1 MFSEAPHVLVYLMA
15 FAIPVLAR
23 SRRQW
28 RRYALFALLPAW
40 FFGLLAV
47 IADFNAG
54 FFGAVGFASAA
65 LVGAL
70 ARRFSLMADLW
81 GHPRPWSFWI
91 ELGFAGLAL
100 WFITIAGV

>member
-1 MFSEAPHVLVYLMA
+1 MFSEAPHALVYLVA

-28 RRYALFALLPAW
+28 RRYALFALLPAL
-40 FFGLLAV
+40 FFALLAV
-47 IADFNAG
+47 VADFSAG

-65 LVGAL
+65 LVGAV
-70 ARRFSLMADLW
+70 ARRFSLMAELW
-81 GHPRPWSFWI
+81 RHPRPWSLWI
-91 ELGFAGLAL
+91 ELVFVGFAL